1 MFVPKARKI
10 YKVLNSSCEVHI
22 LDARNVSETEV
33 KLWTR
38 WVTKQGHIVD
48 MSIDAVELKN
58 IQHWQ
63 EIGDID
69 DLLSR

>member
-10 YKVLNSSCEVHI
+10 YKVLNSSCEVHVFDVI
-22 LDARNVSETEV
+22 RVSDAEV
-33 KLWTR
+33 KMWIY
-38 WVTKQGHIVD
+38 WVSKQGHI
-48 MSIDAVELKN
+48 IDISNSLVELKN